1 MKRSSSSRARVCGRV
16 FWHCLACVCFLSS
29 PPTSTSHTD
38 PPQAEAQ
45 LFTSIC
51 RKSTSDCLLSS
62 CSRHEKDFFKD
73 AIRMLFKHDGT
84 INTACG
90 QISSVII
97 IWRHE
102 LKTLLS
108 TFTKMWHAGEQERTR
123 TTTSRRHADK
133 RRGPEPDSDALI
145 RDLATCS
152 LLNRDQ
158 NKGKHIMPVQ
168 CPEQGVLVD

>member
-16 FWHCLACVCFLSS
+16 FWHCLGCVCFFSS
-29 PPTSTSHTD
+29 HPTSTSHTD

-45 LFTSIC
+45 LFTSTC
-51 RKSTSDCLLSS
+51 RKSTSDCLPSS
-62 CSRHEKDFFKD
+62 CSRHEKDFFKG

-97 IWRHE
+97 IWPHE

-108 TFTKMWHAGEQERTR
+108 IYTKMWQAGEQER
-123 TTTSRRHADK
+123 TSRRHADK

-168 CPEQGVLVD
+168 CPEQGVCVSLL